1 MEGENQVVVCDKAKA
16 MAQELFA
23 KFDADHNQSIE
34 KDEFKPSLV
43 DFLKKA
49 HVTKV

>member
-34 KDEFKPSLV
+34 KERKNRL
-43 DFLKKA
+43 L
-49 HVTKV
+49 